1 MNRKPVHDAMR
12 EAREAIRTVGPGLA
26 GSGLS
31 LDLRAAL
38 LNLDAALARA
48 LSDVDGNLGAGA
60 DQLEVYSRLTTVRE
74 AAESESTEA
83 AASVKAIVNLLERRG
98 SRRLKEPRTPRTI
111 GATGTQSPPP
121 PSTGRPSTDHPDSAR
136 R

>member
-1 MNRKPVHDAMR
+1 MNRRPVHDTMR
-12 EAREAIRTVGPGLA
+12 EAREAIKRLGPGLA

-48 LSDVDGNLGAGA
+48 LSEIDGNLGAGA
-60 DQLEVYSRLTTVRE
+60 DQLEVYSRLMLVRE
-74 AAESESTEA
+74 AAESERAEA
-83 AASVKAIVNLLERRG
+83 AASVKAILHLLERRS
-98 SRRLKEPRTPRTI
+98 SRRLKESRTQRAI

-121 PSTGRPSTDHPDSAR
+121 PPTARASTDRRDSAR